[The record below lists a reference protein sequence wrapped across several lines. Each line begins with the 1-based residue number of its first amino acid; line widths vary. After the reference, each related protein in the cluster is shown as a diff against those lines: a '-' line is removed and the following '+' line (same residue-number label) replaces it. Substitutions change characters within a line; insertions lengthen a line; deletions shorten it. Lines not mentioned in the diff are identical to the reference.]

1 LTLQTIARTLGVLM
15 KTLNRWYFF
24 FFGAYLRPAA
34 RV

>member
-1 LTLQTIARTLGVLM
+1 LDNARTLVVLM
-15 KTLNRWYFF
+15 NTLNRWYFF